1 MLYDISTSDNAHSW
15 LCDTLKV
22 TGREIILDY
31 AKYQNDL
38 DGFNKKYFKEIVD
51 IDIENLEIVAFQV
64 TTSDDECEDIKKNG
78 LRNLKWVLSND
89 TGMNNYLSK
98 YGIRV
103 DVDNRSLYTAGDT
116 YNIEYDKTKDT
127 DLLTDE
133 EQLLQ
138 DVGYTVYNDYQINA
152 FLSCKKIF
160 DYSVVCKA
168 PEFLFR
174 LSELNKDTKEMYIN
188 WTNNHEPF
196 VVKFKAK
203 VNDFDYDTFYRDKQ
217 EYEDDKN
224 KNWLEMKKKLVLL
237 ALNVMLDKNSWEI
250 FAYMKSDT
258 VITPDNIIDYVRAE
272 DWNSNTLVQNSL

>member
-1 MLYDISTSDNAHSW
+1 MLYDISTSDNARSW

-38 DGFNKKYFKEIVD
+38 DGFNEKYFKEIVD

-89 TGMNNYLSK
+89 TVMNNYLSK

-138 DVGYTVYNDYQINA
+138 DIGYTVYNDYQINQINA

-203 VNDFDYDTFYRDKQ
+203 INDFDYDTFYRDKQ

-272 DWNSNTLVQNSL
+272 DWNSNTLV

>member
-1 MLYDISTSDNAHSW
+1 
-15 LCDTLKV
+15 
-22 TGREIILDY
+22 
-31 AKYQNDL
+31 
-38 DGFNKKYFKEIVD
+38 
-51 IDIENLEIVAFQV
+51 
-64 TTSDDECEDIKKNG
+64 
-78 LRNLKWVLSND
+78 
-89 TGMNNYLSK
+89 MNNYLSK

-237 ALNVMLDKNSWEI
+237 ALNVMLDKNSWEF

-258 VITPDNIIDYVRAE
+258 VITPNNIIDYVRAE
-272 DWNSNTLVQNSL
+272 DWNSNT

>member
-1 MLYDISTSDNAHSW
+1 MLYDISTSDNARSW

-38 DGFNKKYFKEIVD
+38 DCFNEKYFKEIVD

-64 TTSDDECEDIKKNG
+64 TTSDNECEDIKKNG

-89 TGMNNYLSK
+89 TVMNNFLSK

-116 YNIEYDKTKDT
+116 YNIDYDKTKDT

-138 DVGYTVYNDYQINA
+138 DIGYTVYHDYQINA

-160 DYSVVCKA
+160 DYSEVCKA

-203 VNDFDYDTFYRDKQ
+203 VNDFDYDTFYCNKQ

-224 KNWLEMKKKLVLL
+224 KNWLEMKKKLVIL
-237 ALNVMLDKNSWEI
+237 ALNVMFDRNSWKI
-250 FAYMKSDT
+250 FACMKSDT

-272 DWNSNTLVQNSL
+272 DWNINTFSAK

>member
-1 MLYDISTSDNAHSW
+1 MLYDISTSDNARSW

-38 DGFNKKYFKEIVD
+38 DGFNEKYFKEIVD

-217 EYEDDKN
+217 EYEDDKHN
-224 KNWLEMKKKLVLL
+224 NWLEMKKKLVLL

-258 VITPDNIIDYVRAE
+258 VITPDNIIDYVRTE
-272 DWNSNTLVQNSL
+272 DWNSNT